1 MVLPITLQNFTPTYI
16 FAFGIAAVAA
26 AVMSSTDSLLLAAST
41 IFTTNIYQTIR
52 SQVQY
57 NKQEHGSII
66 YKLLQYSNIVFSAF

>member
-1 MVLPITLQNFTPTYI
+1 MVLPITLHRFTPTYI

-26 AVMSSTDSLLLAAST
+26 AVMSSADSLLLAAST

-57 NKQEHGSII
+57 NKQEHGSIL